1 MIDNP
6 AAGSAAALRGSLA
19 EAARERGIRLR
30 VLEPGQDARL
40 AAFAAME
47 DGAESLAV
55 AGVAVECELP
65 LVILPMGTLNHF
77 ARDLGLDSD
86 IT

>member
-6 AAGSAAALRGSLA
+6 AAGSAAALRGSLT
-19 EAARERGIRLR
+19 EACR
-30 VLEPGQDARL
+30 
-40 AAFAAME
+40 FAAVE
-47 DGAESLAV
+47 DAAESLAV

-65 LVILPMGTLNHF
+65 LVPMGTLNHF
-77 ARDLGLDSD
+77 ARDLRLDSD